1 MRDGG
6 ARRKPF
12 EAYVAD
18 VAEALLPQLI
28 LRSGCR
34 STAVI
39 EHAGRARAL
48 TAKVSSFQGMDASL
62 RALPRDLFRIV

>member
-28 LRSGCR
+28 LRSCYDKTARTSLQRPPGHY
-34 STAVI
+34 STLDRV
-39 EHAGRARAL
+39 
-48 TAKVSSFQGMDASL
+48 
-62 RALPRDLFRIV
+62 